1 MSQSFEQ
8 GAEMSKDVN
17 ELIMSWQSQGYDPV
31 VCTYSILLRFT
42 AIAAGMIEGWPTRW
56 IYPPIGETKAPFR
69 TLSGLPSASE
79 LRSSYDCHQG

>member
-42 AIAAGMIEGWPTRW
+42 AIAAGMIEEEDLGKFLDDAR
-56 IYPPIGETKAPFR
+56 KK
-69 TLSGLPSASE
+69 GLE
-79 LRSSYDCHQG
+79 LHEKQTGGSYYAH

>member
-1 MSQSFEQ
+1 MNQSFEQ

-42 AIAAGMIEGWPTRW
+42 AIAAGMIEEEDLEKFLDGAR
-56 IYPPIGETKAPFR
+56 KK
-69 TLSGLPSASE
+69 GLE
-79 LRSSYDCHQG
+79 LHEKQKEGSYYAH

>member
-42 AIAAGMIEGWPTRW
+42 AIAAGMIEEEDLEKFLDDAR
-56 IYPPIGETKAPFR
+56 KK
-69 TLSGLPSASE
+69 GLE
-79 LRSSYDCHQG
+79 LYEKQTEGSYYAH

>member
-42 AIAAGMIEGWPTRW
+42 AIAAGMIEEEDLENFLDDAR
-56 IYPPIGETKAPFR
+56 KK
-69 TLSGLPSASE
+69 GLE
-79 LRSSYDCHQG
+79 LHEKQTEGSHYAH

>member
-1 MSQSFEQ
+1 MNQSFEQ

-42 AIAAGMIEGWPTRW
+42 AIAAGMIEEEDLGKFLDDAR
-56 IYPPIGETKAPFR
+56 KK
-69 TLSGLPSASE
+69 GLE
-79 LRSSYDCHQG
+79 LHEKQTEGNNYAQ

>member
-42 AIAAGMIEGWPTRW
+42 AIAAG
-56 IYPPIGETKAPFR
+56 IG
-69 TLSGLPSASE
+69 S
-79 LRSSYDCHQG
+79 

>member
-42 AIAAGMIEGWPTRW
+42 AIAAGMIEEEDLGKFLDDAR
-56 IYPPIGETKAPFR
+56 KK
-69 TLSGLPSASE
+69 GLE
-79 LRSSYDCHQG
+79 LHEQQTEGNNYAH